1 MADNSTDTDLP
12 LLEQDNG
19 NVAGYSSEVIK
30 TLDPVEHI
38 RTRPGMY
45 IGSLG
50 NGERYEDGIYVLLKE
65 VIDNCVDEF
74 IMGAGRRIEVT
85 IEPDETVIVRDYGR
99 GIPLDKIRDCVS
111 QINTGGKFI
120 TGADGVERAFSSSIG
135 LNGVGLKAVNFLSEH
150 FVAQAWRD
158 GKTAIVTF
166 QEGILESEERMDCD
180 PAIQNGTSITFRP
193 SRNIFGHIHF
203 DRDFVHRRMQHYA
216 WLNNGLT
223 LLCNGEKFY
232 SRRGLIDLLESKT
245 KTGSA
250 AYPMAHYKSD
260 TIEFAFCHAEDSIS
274 ENYFSFVNTQFTTDG
289 GTHLSAF
296 KEGLAA
302 AVKELYAPK
311 TVESDDVRAGL
322 IGAIAVKLQDPLFA
336 SQTKGKLD
344 DPKVKNQIVT
354 EVKQAVLNILYKS
367 PETKEKMFA
376 KIERNENI
384 RKQIQAVKK
393 GARELEKKNSI
404 RIDKLWDCRFHF
416 NDASSKKKA
425 EEKQKCE
432 DSVLF
437 ITEGQ
442 SAAGSVVKARNPET
456 QAIYCLTGKPLNCYG
471 LQRENIYKNEVFYG
485 IMRTIGLE
493 DSNIDNLR
501 YGKIVIATDADV
513 DGFHI
518 RNLLITYFL
527 TFFQF
532 LVDSDHIF
540 ILETPLFR
548 VRDKVRTLYCYDEDE
563 RDSAVKTIG
572 KNAEITRF
580 KGLGEIS
587 PEEFGQFIGDDIRLK
602 PIRNDSPDKIEEILR
617 YYMGKNFPER
627 RSYILNNLV

>member
-1 MADNSTDTDLP
+1 MTEAPDNNNNELFDQPAVETP
-12 LLEQDNG
+12 
-19 NVAGYSSEVIK
+19 GYDSDIIR
-30 TLDPVEHI
+30 TLDPVKHI

-45 IGSLG
+45 IGCLG
-50 NGERYEDGIYVLLKE
+50 NGDRYEDGIYVLLKE

-85 IEPDETVIVRDYGR
+85 MDEETATVRDYGR
-99 GIPLDKIRDCVS
+99 GIPLDKVRACVS
-111 QINTGGKFI
+111 EINTGGKFE
-120 TGADGVERAFSSSIG
+120 TSGERAFSSSIG
-135 LNGVGLKAVNFLSEH
+135 MNGVGLKAVNFLSEL
-150 FVAQAWRD
+150 FVARSWRSNRQTTVVF
-158 GKTAIVTF
+158 K
-166 QEGILESEERMDCD
+166 EGIFESEETVDCKED
-180 PAIQNGTSITFRP
+180 TPNGTEITFRP
-193 SRNIFGHIHF
+193 SRHIFGHFHF

-232 SRRGLIDLLESKT
+232 SRRGLLDLLESKT
-245 KTGSA
+245 KAGKA
-250 AYPMAHYKSD
+250 AYDFVHYRSD
-260 TIEFAFCHAEDSIS
+260 TVEFAFCHAADSIA

-302 AVKELYAPK
+302 AVKELAGTK
-311 TVESDDVRAGL
+311 TVESDDIRAGL
-322 IGAIAVKLQDPLFA
+322 IGAIAVKIQDPLFA

-344 DPKVKNQIVT
+344 DPKVKAPIVA
-354 EVKQAVLNILYKS
+354 EVKQAVLDILYKS
-367 PETKEKMFA
+367 PETKEKLFE
-376 KIERNENI
+376 KIESNENI
-384 RKQIQAVKK
+384 RRQIQAVKN
-393 GARELEKKNSI
+393 GARKLEKKNSI
-404 RIDKLWDCRFHF
+404 RIDKLWDCRFHYP
-416 NDASSKKKA
+416 DASDRRKP
-425 EEKQKCE
+425 EEKQKCY
-432 DSVLF
+432 DSMLF

-456 QAIYCLTGKPLNCYG
+456 QAVYCLTGKPRNCLG
-471 LQRENIYKNEVFYG
+471 QTRQDIYKNEVFYG

-493 DSNIDNLR
+493 ESNIDNLR
-501 YGKIVIATDADV
+501 YGRIIIATDADV

-532 LVDSDHIF
+532 LIDANHVF

-548 VRDKVRTLYCYDEDE
+548 VRDKSQTFYCYDEEE
-563 RDSAVKTIG
+563 RDLAARKIG
-572 KNAEITRF
+572 KNVEITRF

-602 PIRNDSPDKIEEILR
+602 PVKIDSPNRIDDILR
-617 YYMGKNFPER
+617 YYMGKNFPAR
-627 RSYILNNLV
+627 RTYILKNLV